1 MLKTGKQV
9 RHLRRFSEDFKL
21 KIVKEYESGQYSVLD
36 LEKIYD
42 ISNPTIYKWIYKFSK
57 YNKQSIQVVEMKD
70 SQMQK
75 IKDLESRVKLLEQ
88 TVGQKQM
95 AIDYLEKMIAL
106 AEEDLKIDIKKNS
119 NTPQSGGSK
128 IIRKN

>member
-1 MLKTGKQV
+1 
-9 RHLRRFSEDFKL
+9 
-21 KIVKEYESGQYSVLD
+21 
-36 LEKIYD
+36 
-42 ISNPTIYKWIYKFSK
+42 
-57 YNKQSIQVVEMKD
+57 MKD